1 MKEHDYSGLANAF
14 AGVDPVAIF
23 THKSDKNSNFESQPS
38 KSQIDRMKHA
48 VGMCSSINKS
58 RWGYRNRYVTYHGNA
73 WVNSEKEMLDLV
85 DGGFCTVRV
94 MPDWYAGEGVL
105 LFRVTQKGCEAIG
118 MSKAA
123 TARALNRGGRR

>member
-1 MKEHDYSGLANAF
+1 VKEHDYSGLANAS

-23 THKSDKNSNFESQPS
+23 THKSDKNSNFEPQPS

-48 VGMCSSINKS
+48 VGMCWQVNKS
-58 RWGYRNRYVTYHGNA
+58 RWGYRNRYVTYPGGD
-73 WVNSEKEMLDLV
+73 SEKEMLSLV
-85 DGGFCTVRV
+85 EGGYCTVLV

-105 LFRVTQKGCEAIG
+105 LFSVTQKGCEAIG